1 MQVEAHSSQP
11 GVPWRERRTVPTAL
25 RAGKRSHLCT
35 HTDSDSHTVTHQAE
49 NLKGYAETR
58 RVRAH
63 DFIVA
68 WLEDEKLGRCRQKA
82 RHVPTLCL
90 ADAVACSG
98 HIDQPPW
105 RELAQQYLSRIG
117 CTTFS
122 LQPAR
127 GKRCMHGKRPSRN
140 RRLETSARVLT
151 LEKSRSSAQVHTLDG
166 SRGVAASRTTKR
178 RVVCIALRVK
188 NAGKILCWQIQKK
201 QNTFL
206 GAW

>member
-1 MQVEAHSSQP
+1 M
-11 GVPWRERRTVPTAL
+11 
-25 RAGKRSHLCT
+25 
-35 HTDSDSHTVTHQAE
+35 
-49 NLKGYAETR
+49 
-58 RVRAH
+58 RAH

-90 ADAVACSG
+90 ADTVACSG

-127 GKRCMHGKRPSRN
+127 GKRCVHGKRPSRN